1 MPDVIMAIDQG
12 TTGTTVIFLDRKL
25 NIKAHG
31 YKTIRQIYPQQGWVE
46 HDPADIWDSVLVA
59 VAQALEKG
67 AVSASEICAIGITNQ
82 RETTLIWNRETGKPY
97 HHAIVW
103 QCRRTKAICE
113 ILKKEGLEN
122 LFQEKTGLLLDPYF
136 SGTKLKW
143 YFDML
148 TGLRGEAASGK
159 AIAGT
164 IDTYLTWKLTNGG
177 SHVTDATNA
186 SRTLLMNI
194 ETLAWDDQLAG
205 ILGVPL
211 NILPEIRS
219 CSEIYGCTE
228 KVPGLPDGI
237 PICGMAGDQ
246 QAALFGQACFQPGEA
261 KCTYGT
267 GAFLLLNTG
276 DTPVRSKNK
285 LLTTVAWNL
294 DGRTTYALE
303 GSAFIAGSAVQ
314 WLRDGMGIINSA
326 GEVETLAKS
335 VEDSGGVIVVP
346 AFVGMGAPHWIPG
359 ARGLICGLTLGTKR
373 GHLARATLEGIALQ
387 NAEILAA
394 MVSDFG
400 RNLVQ
405 LKVDGGASANDLLMQ
420 IQADFLGCRIIRPKM
435 VETTALGAAFLAGLG
450 AGLWKGFQDIK
461 RTWKEDRIFSP
472 SMSDE
477 NRDSIMKQWRSAVKK
492 ASPDDETMGA
502 ISECQKGGR
511 K

>member
-12 TTGTTVIFLDRKL
+12 TTGTTVILLDREL
-25 NIKAHG
+25 NIKAQG
-31 YKTIRQIYPQQGWVE
+31 YKTFRQIYPQPGWVE
-46 HDPADIWDSVLVA
+46 HDPEDIWDSVLVA
-59 VAQALEKG
+59 VVQALEKG
-67 AVSASEICAIGITNQ
+67 GVSASDICAIGITNQ
-82 RETTLIWNRETGKPY
+82 RETTLIWNKETGKPY

-103 QCRRTKAICE
+103 QCRRTNKICE
-113 ILKKEGLEN
+113 TLKKEGLET
-122 LFQEKTGLLLDPYF
+122 LFQEKTGLLVDPYF

-143 YFDML
+143 CFDRL
-148 TGLRGEAASGK
+148 GGLREEAASGK

-164 IDTYLTWKLTNGG
+164 IDTYLVWKLTNGG

-194 ETLAWDDQLAG
+194 ETLTWDDQLAG
-205 ILGVPL
+205 ILDVPL
-211 NILPEIRS
+211 NILPEIRT
-219 CSEIYGCTE
+219 CSEVYGHT
-228 KVPGLPDGI
+228 KNVPGLPDGI

-267 GAFLLLNTG
+267 GAFLLMNTG
-276 DTPVRSKNK
+276 DKPVPSKNR
-285 LLTTVAWNL
+285 LLTTVAWYL
-294 DGRTTYALE
+294 DGKATYALE

-326 GEVETLAKS
+326 SEVEALAKS

-346 AFVGMGAPHWIPG
+346 AFVGMGAPHWISD

-373 GHLARATLEGIALQ
+373 EHLARATLEGIALQ
-387 NAEILAA
+387 NVEILEA
-394 MVSDFG
+394 MASDYG

-420 IQADFLGCRIIRPKM
+420 IQADLLDCRITRPEM

-450 AGLWKGFQDIK
+450 VGLWKGFEDIQ
-461 RTWKEDRIFSP
+461 RAWKEDRVFRP
-472 SMSDE
+472 AMGDE
-477 NRDSIMKQWRSAVKK
+477 ERDNIMKQWRSAVKK
-492 ASPDDETMGA
+492 A
-502 ISECQKGGR
+502 
-511 K
+511 